1 MKIHERVKKASWARG
16 GERREGGRIDYG
28 GRGGGRL
35 WRERGGRLGL
45 EGKKKTRGKLQ
56 IFFTRAVL

>member
-28 GRGGGRL
+28 GRGGGEIMEG
-35 WRERGGRLGL
+35 ERGKIRIGR
-45 EGKKKTRGKLQ
+45 EKKNKR
-56 IFFTRAVL
+56 